1 MECVEGGERQT
12 EKVSE
17 GGGQKDGRKDEQ
29 EGQMGE

>member
-1 MECVEGGERQT
+1 MCGRRERQT

-17 GGGQKDGRKDEQ
+17 GQKDGRKDEQ